1 MHNTSALWKQIFA
14 EIDHQT
20 EVKVTINGV
29 EYGQDRIIRAS
40 VVGRLFDA
48 PSVGG
53 AVSRTLDLEIAP
65 YEAPFG
71 AVPPMSEIKLFV
83 RLVSADGESAS
94 EYIQKG
100 VFYADTVKRD
110 ADTGVAEITA
120 FDAMMKADHK
130 LNDRACSIA
139 FYDGFGGV
147 QKFSGEVGDNA
158 PTPTTPLKPGYAFAA
173 WNPAPEAVVT
183 RDMNCAALWRRSS
196 AVAEGDGWALYDNGL
211 LHIFFEGDMPN
222 YRYSILVP
230 WLPYRTQITSVT
242 ISDSVTSIGKYAFDS
257 CSRLT
262 SVTIPNS
269 VTSIG
274 GAAFCYCS
282 GLTSVTIPDSVTS
295 IGSSAFLG
303 CTHLTS
309 VTIGGSVTSI
319 GSSAFQNC
327 IGLTSVTIPDSVT
340 SIRSAAFR
348 YCRGLT
354 SVTIGDSV
362 TNIENYA
369 FGNCTSLTSVRI
381 PNSVINI
388 GANAFQNCGSLT
400 DVFYGGSESQW
411 NAIAVGSDNAPLASA
426 TIHFNSSGPA

>member
-14 EIDHQT
+14 KIDHQT
-20 EVKVTINGV
+20 EVKITINGV

-40 VVGRLFDA
+40 IVGRLFDA

-71 AVPPMSEIKLFV
+71 AIPPMSEIKLFV

-120 FDAMMKADHK
+120 FDAMMKADRK

-139 FYDGFGGV
+139 FYDGFGGI
-147 QKFSGEVGDNA
+147 QKFSCEVGDNA

-295 IGSSAFLG
+295 I
-303 CTHLTS
+303 
-309 VTIGGSVTSI
+309 
-319 GSSAFQNC
+319 
-327 IGLTSVTIPDSVT
+327 
-340 SIRSAAFR
+340 RSAAFR

-388 GANAFQNCGSLT
+388 GANAFQNCDSLT

-426 TIHFNSSGPA
+426 TVHFNSSAPA